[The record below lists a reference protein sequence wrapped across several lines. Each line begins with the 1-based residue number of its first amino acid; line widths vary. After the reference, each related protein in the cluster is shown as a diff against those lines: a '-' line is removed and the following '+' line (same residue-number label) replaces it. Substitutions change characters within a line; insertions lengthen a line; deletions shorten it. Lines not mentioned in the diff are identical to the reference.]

1 MKSSQQIVDHID
13 RYISYALER
22 PQNYA
27 RDAIDLEYKLYL
39 LDHIRQYAIAD
50 DNAELDHIRS
60 PYAEYLHE
68 QNYGA
73 LTFTT
78 AKHPPELEI
87 SDGKLSEFREFID
100 FWRGYLKWRDRK

>member
-50 DNAELDHIRS
+50 DDAGLDHIRS
-60 PYAEYLHE
+60 PYAEYLGE
-68 QNYGA
+68 QNYGVM
-73 LTFTT
+73 TFTT
-78 AKHPPELEI
+78 AKHPPEPEI
-87 SDGKLSEFREFID
+87 SAEKLSEFREFTD
-100 FWRGYLKWRDRK
+100 FWQGYLEWRDRK